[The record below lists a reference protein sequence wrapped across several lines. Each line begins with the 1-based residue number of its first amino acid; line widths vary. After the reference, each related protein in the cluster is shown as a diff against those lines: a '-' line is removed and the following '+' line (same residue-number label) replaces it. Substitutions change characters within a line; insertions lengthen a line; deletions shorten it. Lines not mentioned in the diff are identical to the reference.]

1 MSTQKIMLSAHLS
14 LDECTKSSTAS
25 RLGIDNTPPQKAI
38 NNLKLLATKVF
49 EPIRLHFGVPIFVS
63 NGYRCPALNKAI
75 GGSSSSQHMQAEA
88 LDLDMDGRGTNVTN
102 AMIFNYIK
110 DNLIFDQL
118 IWEFGTSTNPDWVHV
133 SYESEGAQRKQIL
146 RAVKENGKTIYK
158 IWK

>member
-1 MSTQKIMLSAHLS
+1 MSTSKIMLSPNLS
-14 LDECTKSSTAS
+14 LDECVKSSTAS

-38 NNLKLLATKVF
+38 DNLKLIATKIF
-49 EPIRLHFGVPIFVS
+49 QPLRTHFGVPIFVS

-75 GGSSSSQHMQAEA
+75 GGSSSSQHMQGEA

-158 IWK
+158 VWK

>member
-1 MSTQKIMLSAHLS
+1 MSTLKIMLSPNLS
-14 LDECTKSSTAS
+14 LDECVKSSTAS

-38 NNLKLLATKVF
+38 DNLKLIATKIF
-49 EPIRLHFGVPIFVS
+49 QPLRTHFGVPIFVS

-75 GGSSSSQHMQAEA
+75 GGSSSSQHMQGEA

-118 IWEFGTSTNPDWVHV
+118 IWEFGNATNPDWVHV

-158 IWK
+158 VWK